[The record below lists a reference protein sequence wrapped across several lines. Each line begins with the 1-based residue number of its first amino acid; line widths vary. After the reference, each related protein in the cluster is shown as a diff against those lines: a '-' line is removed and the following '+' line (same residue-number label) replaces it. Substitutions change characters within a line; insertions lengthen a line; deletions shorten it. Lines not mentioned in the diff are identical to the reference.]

1 MSEDIEIQL
10 RRALRPV
17 EPSAGFA
24 ERVMRALPE
33 RAPRPALAP
42 VTVLRPAPRQNLWRK
57 LSAPSAL
64 AASLLVAVML
74 GQHVGEQVGREQTER
89 EQRAGLAARAELM
102 QALRITSR
110 KLDLAYQAVNRP
122 APAPPPAEENRS

>member
-42 VTVLRPAPRQNLWRK
+42 VTVLRPAPRAGLWRK
-57 LSAPSAL
+57 LSTPTAL
-64 AASLLVAVML
+64 AASLVVAVML
-74 GQHVGEQVGREQTER
+74 GQNAGEQVGRQRAER

>member
-1 MSEDIEIQL
+1 
-10 RRALRPV
+10 
-17 EPSAGFA
+17 
-24 ERVMRALPE
+24 
-33 RAPRPALAP
+33 
-42 VTVLRPAPRQNLWRK
+42 
-57 LSAPSAL
+57 
-64 AASLLVAVML
+64 ML